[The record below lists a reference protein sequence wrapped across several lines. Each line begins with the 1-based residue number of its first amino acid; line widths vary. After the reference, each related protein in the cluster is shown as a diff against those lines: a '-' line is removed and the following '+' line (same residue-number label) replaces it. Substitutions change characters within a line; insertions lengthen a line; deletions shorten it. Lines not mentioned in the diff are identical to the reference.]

1 MTTPSHPF
9 SGNTGK
15 QTKPDHRKANLAKG
29 KKWQAGQSGNPS
41 GRPKGYAEMAE
52 LARSKT
58 PEAIETLVAC
68 MGFGVDGRVRVMAA
82 EALLDRGWGKVAVNV
97 EMSGEV
103 KFPLST
109 VVAKL
114 LEERPE

>member
-9 SGNTGK
+9 PGK
-15 QTKPDHRKANLAKG
+15 KDEQGKAKRLANLEKG
-29 KKWQAGQSGNPS
+29 KWTKGKSGNPS
-41 GRPKGYAEMAE
+41 GRPAGYAEMAE